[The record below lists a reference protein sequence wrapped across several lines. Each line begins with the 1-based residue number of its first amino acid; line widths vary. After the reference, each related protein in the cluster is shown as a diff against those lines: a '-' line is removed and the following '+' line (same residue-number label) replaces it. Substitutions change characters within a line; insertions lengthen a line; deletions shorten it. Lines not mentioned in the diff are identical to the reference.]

1 MLPGFSIAKRYV
13 WVDALQFWS
22 QRMQSTLHNFAKIFA
37 LDRTQSTGYASLMN
51 PLTLARERRGLSQ
64 QDLATIT
71 GFKRQFIQ
79 RYEAGRSNTPPVEL
93 CAFLDDTYGYPLGHH
108 AQLYVDWINSRR
120 ARLPLSLI
128 KAALDPSL
136 NVPPVVVPKVALAE
150 IRKLIEDLS
159 DVRPV
164 ANNKRMTDEYFVS
177 ATMHLHPY
185 SIQKWQQSGNIPTT
199 ILEVVNEH
207 S

>member
-1 MLPGFSIAKRYV
+1 
-13 WVDALQFWS
+13 
-22 QRMQSTLHNFAKIFA
+22 
-37 LDRTQSTGYASLMN
+37 MN

-64 QDLATIT
+64 QDLATLT

-93 CAFLDDTYGYPLGHH
+93 CAFLDDSHNLPLGTH

-120 ARLPLSLI
+120 AALPLSKLKRVLTVGTSFNPI
-128 KAALDPSL
+128 A
-136 NVPPVVVPKVALAE
+136 VVPKIALANLRR
-150 IRKLIEDLS
+150 IIEDES
-159 DVRPV
+159 DIRPV

-177 ATMHLHPY
+177 ATMHVHPY

-199 ILEVVNEH
+199 LWDVVSEGQG
-207 S
+207 

>member
-1 MLPGFSIAKRYV
+1 
-13 WVDALQFWS
+13 
-22 QRMQSTLHNFAKIFA
+22 
-37 LDRTQSTGYASLMN
+37 MN
-51 PLTLARERRGLSQ
+51 PLTTARERRGLSQ

-93 CAFLDDTYGYPLGHH
+93 CAFFDEATNSPLGTH
-108 AQLYVDWINSRR
+108 AQRYVDWITQRR
-120 ARLPLSLI
+120 LALPLSQIKLI
-128 KAALDPSL
+128 LTHTL
-136 NVPPVVVPKVALAE
+136 VVPKPALHS
-150 IRKLIEDLS
+150 IRNLIEDYS

-164 ANNKRMTDEYFVS
+164 ADNKRMTDDYFVS

-185 SIQKWQQSGNIPTT
+185 SIQKWQQSGNIPTVLWE
-199 ILEVVNEH
+199 IVNSGNSVEEN